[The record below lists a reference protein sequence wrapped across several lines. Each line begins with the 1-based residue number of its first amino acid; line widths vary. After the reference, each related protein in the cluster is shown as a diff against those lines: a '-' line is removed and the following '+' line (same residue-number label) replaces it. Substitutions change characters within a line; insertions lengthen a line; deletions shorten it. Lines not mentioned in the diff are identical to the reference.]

1 MTSIAAVSI
10 YVHELD
16 AAVEFYST
24 HLGFT
29 VSGRPAPVI
38 VELANEGVA
47 FVLCQASNRAKVS
60 YPDSCATVV
69 GFAVDDVD
77 AALAKLSAAG
87 VEIVTGT
94 PQEFPGGRFIAVR
107 DPSGNVVELLQFG

>member
-1 MTSIAAVSI
+1 MTSIATISI
-10 YVHELD
+10 YVHDLD
-16 AAVEFYST
+16 AAVDFYTT

-29 VSGRPAPVI
+29 VSGRPVPVI
-38 VELANEGVA
+38 VELANDGVA
-47 FVLCQASNRAKVS
+47 FVLCQASNKAKVS
-60 YPDSCATVV
+60 YPDDCATVV

-77 AALAKLSAAG
+77 AALGKLSAAG
-87 VEIVTGT
+87 VEIVTSA